1 MPVRLLGGVGIQA
14 LYTNVFSVVTGNS
27 VTIHHI
33 FFPLFRGSIDEL
45 KDEAKDETVK
55 EKRSKVTSL
64 KLTSTPPDPIIVHPS
79 VLTAMLKL
87 LPCIAAGNEQAQ
99 TDLEPVQTGLKP
111 VKTGSKQE
119 AETERLTLA
128 LQFHLAES
136 IKSLL
141 RIEKN
146 QQV

>member
-1 MPVRLLGGVGIQA
+1 M
-14 LYTNVFSVVTGNS
+14 
-27 VTIHHI
+27 
-33 FFPLFRGSIDEL
+33 LFCRVSIDESTSV
-45 KDEAKDETVK
+45 KEEVRDDTTK

-64 KLTSTPPDPIIVHPS
+64 NLISTPPDPIIVHPS

-87 LPCIAAGNEQAQ
+87 LPCIAGNDQ
-99 TDLEPVQTGLKP
+99 TNSEP
-111 VKTGSKQE
+111 VKTCSKPD
-119 AETERLTLA
+119 AETERITLA

-146 QQV
+146 QQVIFFLQLKRPSLVLYCIFIVY

>member
-1 MPVRLLGGVGIQA
+1 MKEEGRDD
-14 LYTNVFSVVTGNS
+14 TT
-27 VTIHHI
+27 
-33 FFPLFRGSIDEL
+33 
-45 KDEAKDETVK
+45 K

-64 KLTSTPPDPIIVHPS
+64 NLISTPPDPIIVHPS

-87 LPCIAAGNEQAQ
+87 LPCIAGNDQ
-99 TDLEPVQTGLKP
+99 TNSEP
-111 VKTGSKQE
+111 VKTGLELVKTCSKPD
-119 AETERLTLA
+119 AETERITLA

-146 QQV
+146 QQVNFFSAAKPA